1 MKKYLEIVK
10 KYWGYTS
17 FRPVQ
22 AEIINSIV
30 EGRDTLG
37 ILPTG
42 GGKSLTFQVP
52 ALSMEGIC
60 IVISPLIALMNDQV
74 EKLLSLG
81 IKAAALHSG
90 ISYGEMNIRIDNA
103 IHGAYKLLYI
113 SPERITSDVFQAKLH
128 QLPVSLITVDEAH
141 CISQWGYD
149 FRPSYLQIANLR
161 SRFPQSPVLALTA
174 TATPEV
180 IADIQ
185 EKLLFREKHVIEG
198 DFTRKN
204 LVFFVRRTDSKM
216 ADLVKVVK
224 NIRGSGI
231 VYLRN
236 RKKTKEVAE
245 HLIRNGVKAD
255 FYHAGL
261 SYEIRTLKQESWT
274 RNQIRI
280 MVATN
285 AFGMGIDKPDVRFVI
300 HMDLPDSPEEYIQEA
315 GRAGRD
321 EKKAYA
327 VLLVNNYDKAS
338 VNQRLAISFPEIK
351 ELKRIY
357 SAMANYLQIPI
368 GSGKGI
374 AFDFNLYNFANA
386 FKLHSIKAF
395 SALKLLEKEGYIELT
410 DEVNN
415 PSRILFTL
423 KRDDLYKFQIENYKF
438 DGFIKLLLRSYT
450 GLFSDYIKIDED
462 ILAKRANISRDLVY
476 QYLVKLSQLKVI
488 SYIPSR
494 KTPLLIMTEERLD
507 EKSIRISYENYT
519 DRKTRFKNRLDAML
533 TYAFTDDL
541 CRNNLILK
549 YFGKPTGTPCGMCD
563 VCKTRL
569 EDEDTPARM
578 QQTKNDIIGLL
589 KENPMYLGEIQLAL
603 EMKEGIINTIIEE
616 LLEEEIVCYLEDG
629 RVALYNMKDKPT
641 HKFPE

>member
-1 MKKYLEIVK
+1 MLKLDDENPMKKYLEIVK
-10 KYWGYTS
+10 KYWGYAS

-22 AEIINSIV
+22 AEIIKSIV
-30 EGRDTLG
+30 QGKDTLG

-52 ALSMEGIC
+52 ALSMDGIC

-90 ISYGEMNIRIDNA
+90 ISYPEMIVRIDNA
-103 IHGAYKLLYI
+103 IYGAYKLLYI
-113 SPERITSDVFQAKLH
+113 SPERIASDIFQAKLP
-128 QLPVSLITVDEAH
+128 QLQVSFITVDEAH

-149 FRPSYLQIANLR
+149 FRPSYIQIAKLR
-161 SRFPQSPVLALTA
+161 KYFPESPVLALTA

-180 IADIQ
+180 ITDIQ
-185 EKLLFREKHVIEG
+185 EKLLFKETHVIEG
-198 DFTRKN
+198 EFTRKN
-204 LVFFVRRTDSKM
+204 LIFFVRRTDSKLV
-216 ADLVKVVK
+216 DLVKVVK

-245 HLIRNGVKAD
+245 HLIRNGIKTD

-261 SYEIRTLKQESWT
+261 SYEIRTLKQESWSK
-274 RNQIRI
+274 NQTRI

-285 AFGMGIDKPDVRFVI
+285 AFGMGIDKPDVRFVV
-300 HMDLPDSPEEYIQEA
+300 HMDLPDSPEAYIQEA

-321 EKKAYA
+321 EKKAFA
-327 VLLVNNYDKAS
+327 VLLTNNYDKA
-338 VNQRLAISFPEIK
+338 VAGQRLASNFPDIDTV
-351 ELKRIY
+351 KRIY
-357 SAMANYLQIPI
+357 SAVANYIQIPI

-374 AFDFNLYNFANA
+374 AFDFNLYDFAST
-386 FKLHSIKAF
+386 FKLNSIVAF

-415 PSRILFTL
+415 PSRVHFTL
-423 KRDDLYKFQIENYKF
+423 NRDDLYKFQIENHKF

-450 GLFSDYIKIDED
+450 GLFSDYTKIDED
-462 ILAKRANISRDLVY
+462 ALAKRANIGRDLVY
-476 QYLVKLSQLKVI
+476 QYLVKLSQMKVI
-488 SYIPSR
+488 SYIPAR

-507 EKSIRISYENYT
+507 EKSIHISYESYN

-533 TYAFTDDL
+533 SYAFSEDV

-549 YFGKPTGTPCGMCD
+549 YFGKPTGTPCGLCD
-563 VCKTRL
+563 VCKSRL
-569 EDEDTPARM
+569 DDEDTPQRM
-578 QQTKNDIIGLL
+578 QQTKKDILALL
-589 KENPMYLGEIQLAL
+589 KENPLYLGEIQLAL
-603 EMKEGIINTIIEE
+603 EKKENIINAIVEE
-616 LLEEEIVCYLEDG
+616 LLTEEFVRYLEDG
-629 RVALYNMKDKPT
+629 RITLTKK
-641 HKFPE
+641 E